1 MRRIART
8 DANHSLILGAFMR
21 CGCEVESLHQLGGG
35 VPDALIFNRSSGR
48 LFLVEIKDGS
58 KPPSARALTPDQREW
73 HKRWE
78 GAPVYIVETV
88 EQAVALV
95 AGKERT

>member
-1 MRRIART
+1 MRRIARV
-8 DANHSLILGAFMR
+8 DANHSLILGAFLR
-21 CGCEVESLHQLGGG
+21 CGCQVESLHQLGGG
-35 VPDALIFNRSSGR
+35 VPDVLCWHAASRR
-48 LFLVEIKDGS
+48 LFLVEIKNPAM
-58 KPPSARALTPDQREW
+58 PPSARALTPDQEVW